1 MYKILLVL
9 LLCIRNDDGRIANEE
24 NDIWKKHYKT
34 LLNAE
39 FFWDESSLF
48 SLDPVL
54 GTSIQF
60 TNEMVQASI
69 NHLKSS
75 KAAGPSG
82 IVVEMLKAASN
93 SIVPHISTLF
103 NQVLQCNKVPDE

>member
-1 MYKILLVL
+1 
-9 LLCIRNDDGRIANEE
+9 
-24 NDIWKKHYKT
+24 
-34 LLNAE
+34 
-39 FFWDESSLF
+39 
-48 SLDPVL
+48 
-54 GTSIQF
+54 
-60 TNEMVQASI
+60 MVQASI

-82 IVVEMLKAASN
+82 IVEMLKAASN